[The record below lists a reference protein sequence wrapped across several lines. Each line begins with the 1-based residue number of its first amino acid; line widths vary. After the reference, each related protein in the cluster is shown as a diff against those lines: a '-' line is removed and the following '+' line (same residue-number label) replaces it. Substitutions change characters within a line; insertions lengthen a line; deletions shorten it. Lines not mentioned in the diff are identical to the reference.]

1 MSFDM
6 AGLNIF
12 DLEIQRVPRDLAFA
26 SAETKQKQV
35 VLAGLSVWPQ
45 RSASAFVGVADPND
59 IILAEIGSHLYLD
72 DNDRIIGVVAKRVMG
87 AERDVDR
94 MAGQSR

>member
-26 SAETKQKQV
+26 PAETKQKQV
-35 VLAGLSVWPQ
+35 VLARP
-45 RSASAFVGVADPND
+45 RCSASAFVGVADPND

-87 AERDVDR
+87 AERNVDR

>member
-1 MSFDM
+1 
-6 AGLNIF
+6 
-12 DLEIQRVPRDLAFA
+12 V
-26 SAETKQKQV
+26 
-35 VLAGLSVWPQ
+35 
-45 RSASAFVGVADPND
+45 SASAFVGVAEPND